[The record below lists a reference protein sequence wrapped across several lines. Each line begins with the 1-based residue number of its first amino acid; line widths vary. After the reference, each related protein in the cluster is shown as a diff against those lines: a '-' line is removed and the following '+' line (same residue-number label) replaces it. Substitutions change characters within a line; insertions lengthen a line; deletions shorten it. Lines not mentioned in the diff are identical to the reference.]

1 MRSQPITLMSA
12 RSSATWVRNGTHS
25 KHRKHGRGDRLVLLN
40 APASAGAEGQ
50 ALTPSMR
57 KTARERIR
65 FRPRPYADSQRN
77 IGNGANRLPCVTIRL
92 SVHVNLREVLPFCE
106 YRSPLSLLLRSGR
119 QLRRRRPRTKWLDGP
134 LSGISSPLRIRWR
147 ERALP
152 VSGRIQALW
161 PPTERYC
168 R

>member
-65 FRPRPYADSQRN
+65 FRPRPYADSQRS
-77 IGNGANRLPCVTIRL
+77 IANGANRLPCVTIRL

-147 ERALP
+147 ARALP
-152 VSGRIQALW
+152 ASGRIQAPW
-161 PPTERYC
+161 PPTGRYC